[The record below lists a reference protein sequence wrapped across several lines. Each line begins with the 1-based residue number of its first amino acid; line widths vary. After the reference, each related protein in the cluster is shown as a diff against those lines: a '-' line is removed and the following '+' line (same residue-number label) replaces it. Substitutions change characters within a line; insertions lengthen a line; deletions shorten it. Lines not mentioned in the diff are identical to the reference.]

1 MTDRQPTQV
10 ADNRT
15 RARVFI
21 SYKRNSDPDERI
33 ALKVYEALKEKHNVF
48 IDQTMLVGTHWAE
61 RIETELRRSDFLI
74 TFLSAYSVH
83 SEMVQG
89 EIETAHRLSKE
100 QAGRPCILP
109 VRLAYR
115 EAFNYPLSAY
125 LNLINWAYWGAD
137 SDTEHLVEEL
147 MRAIAGSQLTIGAD
161 KCKAELVQ
169 PADTGPLPQPL
180 PQAQPISLEMPEG
193 TMDTQSGFYVVRS
206 SDSVA
211 QTAIGRQGVT
221 ITIKGPRQMGKSS
234 LLNRTIADA
243 RQAGKRV
250 IFLDFQ
256 LVDKASLT
264 NADLF
269 FRQFC
274 SWLTDEL
281 ELEAR

>member
-1 MTDRQPTQV
+1 
-10 ADNRT
+10 
-15 RARVFI
+15 
-21 SYKRNSDPDERI
+21 
-33 ALKVYEALKEKHNVF
+33 
-48 IDQTMLVGTHWAE
+48 
-61 RIETELRRSDFLI
+61 
-74 TFLSAYSVH
+74 
-83 SEMVQG
+83 
-89 EIETAHRLSKE
+89 
-100 QAGRPCILP
+100 
-109 VRLAYR
+109 
-115 EAFNYPLSAY
+115 
-125 LNLINWAYWGAD
+125 
-137 SDTEHLVEEL
+137 
-147 MRAIAGSQLTIGAD
+147 
-161 KCKAELVQ
+161 
-169 PADTGPLPQPL
+169 
-180 PQAQPISLEMPEG
+180 
-193 TMDTQSGFYVVRS
+193 MDTQSGFYVVRS